1 MIIPRLAILSLFNR
15 RGMVLLTI
23 FCIALSV
30 TLLIGVDKVR
40 EGVRTSFA
48 GTVSGTDLIVGARS
62 GNVQLL
68 LYSVFRIGDAPNNI
82 TWQTYREIAEHPE
95 VAWIIPISLGDSH
108 RGYRVVGTNLDYF
121 SHFRF
126 RDDNAIR
133 FAAGEPF
140 ADLFDIVLGATVA
153 SQLGYTVGDAVVVG
167 HGLGSVS
174 LAEHGN
180 RPFRVSG
187 ILAPT
192 GTPIDTSLHVSLE
205 AIEAIHVDWQSGG
218 VPTGPGT
225 PLDEVRQMDLQPTT
239 ITAAFLGLRSPI
251 STFTLQRVINQYP
264 DEALSAV
271 VPGLALLE
279 LWSITEIIET
289 GLQIVTVFVVLIA
302 IIGMVATILAMLND
316 RRREMAILRA
326 VGASPRHIFG
336 LLIAEATVIGVCGTA
351 QGVIGAYAG
360 IGLAAPL
367 VDQMF
372 GLGLEIGA
380 PGAQEALIVLLV
392 TAAAAAAGIV
402 PAFKAY
408 RNSIADGVAVR
419 N

>member
-1 MIIPRLAILSLFNR
+1 MIIPRLALKSLLNR
-15 RGMVLLTI
+15 GGMVVLTI

-30 TLLIGVDKVR
+30 MLLIGVDKVR
-40 EGVRTSFA
+40 EGVRSSFA

-62 GNVQLL
+62 GSVQLM
-68 LYSVFRIGDAPNNI
+68 LYSVFRIGDAPNNF
-82 TWQTYREIAEHPE
+82 TWATYQELAAHPD
-95 VAWIIPISLGDSH
+95 VAWIVPISLGDSH
-108 RGYRVVGTNLDYF
+108 RGFRVVGTTPDYF
-121 SHFRF
+121 TQLRF
-126 RDDNAIR
+126 RDDNAMR
-133 FAAGEPF
+133 FAEGAPF
-140 ADLFDIVLGATVA
+140 ADLFDIVLGASVA
-153 SQLGYTVGDAVVVG
+153 ETLGYRLGDEIVVG

-174 LAEHGN
+174 LAEHAN

-192 GTPIDTSLHVSLE
+192 GTPIDKSLHVSLA
-205 AIEAIHVDWQSGG
+205 AIEAIHVDWESGG

-225 PLDEVRQMDLQPTT
+225 SVEAIRDMALEPRTV
-239 ITAAFLGLRSPI
+239 TAAFLGLRSPI

-289 GLQIVTVFVVLIA
+289 GLQIVTVFVVLTA

-336 LLIAEATVIGVCGTA
+336 LLVAEAVFMGVCGTLL
-351 QGVIGAYAG
+351 GGLGAYAAIALLGPAIDRSFG
-360 IGLAAPL
+360 IA
-367 VDQMF
+367 
-372 GLGLEIGA
+372 LEIAA
-380 PGAQEALIVLLV
+380 PGAQEAAMMGLV
-392 TAAAAAAGIV
+392 ILAAALAGLV

-408 RNSIADGVAVR
+408 RNSLADGVAVR

>member
-1 MIIPRLAILSLFNR
+1 MIIAKLAWMSLLNR
-15 RGMVLLTI
+15 KGMVLLTI

-30 TLLIGVDKVR
+30 TLLVGVHKVR
-40 EGVRTSFA
+40 ESARASFA

-62 GNVQLL
+62 GNVQLM
-68 LYSVFRIGDAPNNI
+68 LYSVFRIGDAANNI
-82 TWQTYREIAEHPE
+82 TWQTFNEIAGHPE
-95 VAWIIPISLGDSH
+95 VSWAIPISLGDSH
-108 RGYRVVGTNLDYF
+108 RGYRVVGTNGDYF
-121 SHFRF
+121 THFRF
-126 RDDNAIR
+126 RDDNQIV
-133 FAAGEPF
+133 FAGGAPF

-153 SQLGYTVGDAVVVG
+153 RELGYQLGDEIVVG

-174 LAEHGN
+174 LADHAN

-187 ILAPT
+187 ILEPT
-192 GTPIDTSLHVSLE
+192 GTPIDRSLHVSLE
-205 AIEAIHVDWQSGG
+205 AIEAIHVDWESGG

-225 PLDEVRQMDLQPTT
+225 STDAVRQMALEPKTV
-239 ITAAFLGLRSPI
+239 TAAFLGLRSPI
-251 STFTLQRVINQYP
+251 STFTMQRVINQYP

-279 LWSITEIIET
+279 LWSITEVIET
-289 GLQIVTVFVVLIA
+289 GLQIVTVFVVLTA

-336 LLIAEATVIGVCGTA
+336 LLVAEALFMGICGA
-351 QGVIGAYAG
+351 ALGMALAYLGIAFAG
-360 IGLAAPL
+360 PFVDRTFGLALELSPPGRQEMMMIAL
-367 VDQMF
+367 VVSASA
-372 GLGLEIGA
+372 I
-380 PGAQEALIVLLV
+380 
-392 TAAAAAAGIV
+392 AGIV
-402 PAFKAY
+402 PAIKAY